1 MKLWLTSSEIADLAL
16 PGLPASDRGVR
27 MLAEREDW
35 ARFSAYCRQRSGRGG
50 GLEYHI
56 RLLPVGA
63 RMAYLGPQAAQEEIS
78 APAEALQAA
87 PEPPVTA
94 TRASTLQL
102 DARLAVLGALKAFIR
117 ASEMSQT
124 LAISYFV
131 DLYNLGKVEIP
142 TWAAQVLPRLSI
154 RTVLRWL
161 AASREGE
168 TDRLA
173 VDRGAGRR
181 GQGVLDA
188 AFDGEIKHFALAVHS
203 LNDLYTATQIYGAVK
218 GEFEARLTAAGLALP
233 GQRAFEIRLNAWK
246 QEYAAGLLK
255 MVDPDGFRNRM
266 RVSGSFDF
274 MAPHLNAL
282 WQIDASPV
290 DAMCIDGR
298 HSIYVCID
306 YWSRRIILFV
316 SKTPRSEAVQLLMRK
331 AILAWGVPDA
341 VKTDNGSDFVA
352 RATVRLFARLQIE
365 AIRSAAFSPW
375 QKGVV
380 ERNIRTFQT
389 DCARM
394 LQGFVGHNVAQRKKI
409 EGRKAFS
416 QRLGQENAA
425 FNVTMTGEELQ
436 RICDSWAEGIY
447 AHHAHRGLKNMTPFA
462 KASSSTQPIRTVDAD
477 ALAALLMQAPKG
489 DGYRT
494 VGKKGILLDD
504 YHYQP
509 MGLLPGDR
517 VFVTL
522 DPADKGT
529 IWLFADESMDR
540 PLGRAVCGELA
551 GIDRAELLAQRKA
564 MQARMVEEQMAESKA
579 MLRSKR
585 VTDRTVLDHRMAE
598 AASRIGNL
606 VAFPPRSEI
615 HTTPAL
621 DAGAEIAAMRRG
633 DAPAVSA
640 LSEQAAAIHREMLAE
655 AAAPAPPP
663 KVTKLQETPRQR
675 FRRALGIEAAIAV
688 GDPVETA
695 DAIWLGSY
703 QTSAEYRGEKAFH
716 EEFGGG
722 VASAPKKEAPANRG

>member
-1 MKLWLTSSEIADLAL
+1 VKLWLTSSEIADLAL
-16 PGLPASDRGVR
+16 PDMPTTRQNVVE
-27 MLAEREDW
+27 LARREDW
-35 ARFSAYCRQRSGRGG
+35 ARFSAWCRQRAGRGG
-50 GLEYHI
+50 GQEYHI
-56 RLLPVGA
+56 RLLPVAA
-63 RMAYLGPQAAQEEIS
+63 RIAYLGPQAGQAETS

-87 PEPPVTA
+87 PEPPPAA

-102 DARLAVLGALKAFIR
+102 DARLAVLGALKAFVR
-117 ASEMSQT
+117 SSEMKQT

-131 DLYNLGKVEIP
+131 DLYNLGRIEIP
-142 TWAAQVLPRLSI
+142 AWAHAVLPRLST
-154 RTVLRWL
+154 RTAQRWL
-161 AASREGE
+161 SASRDGE

-188 AFDGEIKHFALAVHS
+188 AFDGEIKHFAIAVHS
-203 LNDLYTATQIYGAVK
+203 LNDLYTASQIYKAVT
-218 GEFEARLTAAGLALP
+218 GEFGARLTEAGLPLP
-233 GQRAFEIRLNAWK
+233 GQRAFEIRLGAWK

-255 MVDPDGFRNRM
+255 MTDPDGFRSKM
-266 RVSGSFDF
+266 KVSGTFDF

-290 DAMCIDGR
+290 DAMCTDGR
-298 HSIYVCID
+298 HSVYVCID
-306 YWSRRIILFV
+306 YWSRRIILFI

-352 RATVRLFARLQIE
+352 RATVRLFARLQIDP
-365 AIRSAAFSPW
+365 IRSAAFSPW

-394 LQGFVGHNVAQRKKI
+394 LPGFVGHNVAQRKKI

-436 RICDSWAEGIY
+436 RICDVWAADMY
-447 AHHAHRGLKNMTPFA
+447 AHHEHRGIRNMTPFA
-462 KASSSTQPIRTVDAD
+462 KAASSTHPIRTVDAD

-494 VGKKGILLDD
+494 VGKRGVLVDEF
-504 YHYQP
+504 YYQP
-509 MGLLPGDR
+509 MGLLPGER

-529 IWLFADESMDR
+529 IWLFADETMDR
-540 PLGRAVCGELA
+540 PLGRAVNGELA
-551 GIDRAELLAQRKA
+551 GVDPVELQAQRKA
-564 MQARMVEEQMAESKA
+564 MQARVVEEQMAEAKA

-598 AASRIGNL
+598 AAARAGNL

-615 HTTPAL
+615 HSTPAL
-621 DAGAEIAAMRRG
+621 EVGAELAALRRG
-633 DAPAVSA
+633 EAPVAA
-640 LSEQAAAIHREMLAE
+640 PLSDAAAARHRELLEE
-655 AAAPAPPP
+655 AASSATPA
-663 KVTKLQETPRQR
+663 KVTPLRQQETPRQR
-675 FRRALGIEAAIAV
+675 YRRALDIEAAIA
-688 GDPVETA
+688 GSEPVETA
-695 DAIWLGSY
+695 DAVWLGSY
-703 QTSAEYRGEKAFH
+703 QTSAEYRAEKALDPLH
-716 EEFGGG
+716 QEFG
-722 VASAPKKEAPANRG
+722 EAALR